1 MTIESTSCW
10 LIVSFVNRVVF
21 LVDGREYLDDEVDV
35 EAVVVSVV
43 VSAAA
48 AVPSVAVEG
57 DAELLWLP
65 SFRACGAE

>member
-1 MTIESTSCW
+1 M
-10 LIVSFVNRVVF
+10 IVSFVNRVVF

-48 AVPSVAVEG
+48 AAAVPSVAVEG